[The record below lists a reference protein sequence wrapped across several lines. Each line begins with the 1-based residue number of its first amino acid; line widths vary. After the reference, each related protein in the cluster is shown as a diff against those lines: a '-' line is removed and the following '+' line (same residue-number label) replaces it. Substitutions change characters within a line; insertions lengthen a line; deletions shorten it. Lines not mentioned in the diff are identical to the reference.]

1 MAFSILTYGY
11 CLSNLAHCVVIS
23 LGDYEYDRAIMGNEL
38 KAKDERLNFAVTLLC
53 KASGIFEY
61 VAKAVLGRWE
71 QERQTIRRD
80 HANPPE
86 LSREVTIGL
95 SRYWTTTRVI
105 ACDHSES

>member
-23 LGDYEYDRAIMGNEL
+23 LGDYEYDRAIMGDEL
-38 KAKDERLNFAVTLLC
+38 KAKDERVNFAVTLLC

-71 QERQTIRRD
+71 QEKQMIRRD

-86 LSREVTIGL
+86 LSREVAIGL
-95 SRYWTTTRVI
+95 SRYGSIPRI
-105 ACDHSES
+105 IYYDRSEY